1 MRLWKRSIRL
11 TGMLALMMWLVAL
24 GHGQAEPLTIAAA
37 PSLKPVLRDILPLFE
52 SQHKT
57 AEIRVV
63 YGPSQTLRAAI
74 EDGAPADVFMPAAA
88 EEVSKLQ
95 KKGLTL
101 NGGPVV
107 YGQTSLVLVTA
118 SPAHAAG
125 VSLRDLHTNRI
136 ARIAMGDPGTTA
148 LGVLTRGLLSK
159 LDLGPAPHARYLYG
173 KHDEVIQLIIS
184 GEADV
189 GIVYRIDA
197 AANPTLRI
205 IDEVPGPFRI
215 PVQFSSAVVWTCGH
229 RSCSLG
235 KAFVHFLTTPDVQKI
250 LQKHGFDPAYEESV
264 HAQRGQARQP

>member
-1 MRLWKRSIRL
+1 MNLWSSLRVAGVVLIVV
-11 TGMLALMMWLVAL
+11 WLLQPTV
-24 GHGQAEPLTIAAA
+24 GHAESLTIAAA
-37 PSLKPVLRDILPLFE
+37 PSLKPTLRDILPLFE

-57 AEIRVV
+57 ADIRLV
-63 YGPSQTLRAAI
+63 YGPSQTLREAI
-74 EDGAPADVFMPAAA
+74 EDGAPADVFLPAAA

-107 YGQTSLVLVTA
+107 YGQTSLVLATA

-136 ARIAMGDPGTTA
+136 ARIAMGDPKTTA
-148 LGVLTRGLLSK
+148 LGILTQDLLSK
-159 LDLGPAPHARYLYG
+159 LDLGPVPHSRYLYG
-173 KHDEVIQLIIS
+173 KHDDVIQFVTS

-197 AANPTLRI
+197 AANPKLRI
-205 IDEVPGPFRI
+205 IDEVPGSLRI

-235 KAFVHFLTTPDVQKI
+235 KEFVHFLTTPGVQDI
-250 LQKHGFDPAYEESV
+250 LQKHGFDQSYEPSLQ
-264 HAQRGQARQP
+264 AQRSPTR

>member
-1 MRLWKRSIRL
+1 MRLWKRSIQL
-11 TGMLALMMWLVAL
+11 TGVLALMMWLAAPGT
-24 GHGQAEPLTIAAA
+24 GHAEPLTIAAA

-57 AEIRVV
+57 SEIRVV

-74 EDGAPADVFMPAAA
+74 EDGAPADVFLPAAA
-88 EEVSKLQ
+88 EEVNKLQ

-107 YGQTSLVLVTA
+107 YGQTSLVLATA

-136 ARIAMGDPGTTA
+136 ARIAMGDPKTTA
-148 LGVLTRGLLSK
+148 LGILTQDLLSK
-159 LDLGPAPHARYLYG
+159 LDLGPVPHSRYLYG
-173 KHDEVIQLIIS
+173 KHDDVIQLLIS

-197 AANPTLRI
+197 AANPALRI
-205 IDEVPGPFRI
+205 IDEAPGALRF

-235 KAFVHFLTTPDVQKI
+235 KEFVHFLTTPDVQKI
-250 LQKHGFDPAYEESV
+250 LIKHGFDPAYEASLQ
-264 HAQRGQARQP
+264 AQRSPAR

>member
-11 TGMLALMMWLVAL
+11 TGVLALMMWLAAPGA
-24 GHGQAEPLTIAAA
+24 GHAEPLTIAAA

-74 EDGAPADVFMPAAA
+74 EDGAPADVFLPAAA
-88 EEVSKLQ
+88 EEVNKLQ

-107 YGQTSLVLVTA
+107 YGQTFLVLATA

-136 ARIAMGDPGTTA
+136 ARIAMGDPKTTA
-148 LGVLTRGLLSK
+148 LGILTQDLLSK
-159 LDLGPAPHARYLYG
+159 LDLGPVPHSRYLYG
-173 KHDEVIQLIIS
+173 KHDDVIQLLIS

-197 AANPTLRI
+197 AANPALRI
-205 IDEVPGPFRI
+205 IDEAPGDLRF

-235 KAFVHFLTTPDVQKI
+235 KEFVHFLTTPDVQNI
-250 LQKHGFDPAYEESV
+250 LIKHGFDPAYEASLQ
-264 HAQRGQARQP
+264 AQRSPAR

>member
-11 TGMLALMMWLVAL
+11 TGMLTLMIGLVAL
-24 GHGQAEPLTIAAA
+24 SNGHAEPLTIAAA
-37 PSLKPVLRDILPLFE
+37 PSLKPALRDILPLFE

-57 AEIRVV
+57 AEVRVV
-63 YGPSQTLRAAI
+63 YGPSQTLRESI
-74 EDGAPADVFMPAAA
+74 EDGAPADVFLPAAA

-125 VSLRDLHTNRI
+125 VTLHDLHTNRV
-136 ARIAMGDPGTTA
+136 ARIAMGDPKTTA
-148 LGVLTRGLLSK
+148 LGILTGDLLSK
-159 LDLGPAPHARYLYG
+159 LDLGPAPRSRYLYG
-173 KHDEVIQLIIS
+173 KHDEVIQLVTS

-197 AANPTLRI
+197 AANPKLRI
-205 IDEVPGPFRI
+205 IDEAPGSFRM

-229 RSCSLG
+229 HSCSLG
-235 KAFVHFLTTPDVQKI
+235 KDFVHFLTTPDVQSI
-250 LQKHGFDPAYEESV
+250 LHKHGFDSTPEISLQ
-264 HAQRGQARQP
+264 AQRSSTR